1 MATHAVPTVATARPR
16 GLDKIGAIPAGWRI
30 GELAPLSVD
39 QQRKLAEVWFVR
51 STARAS
57 AQGTEMQG
65 PIESRLDRFFV
76 ELTRDRRL
84 STLAANPLL
93 LVGLIALSMR
103 HIALP
108 RNKTQA
114 IQSLVAILIETHPEQ
129 RATEAGD
136 TQARFISI
144 PDIEDRRAALGRL
157 AFVARSVSGGGTYDI
172 KEARKTIRE
181 YLADPTTLAYPA
193 DRAQKAAG
201 EILAVNAETVGLLA
215 ERASGEVGFAHAM
228 FEEFLA
234 AEHIQGWPSGD
245 HVVCPR

>member
-1 MATHAVPTVATARPR
+1 
-16 GLDKIGAIPAGWRI
+16 
-30 GELAPLSVD
+30 
-39 QQRKLAEVWFVR
+39 
-51 STARAS
+51 
-57 AQGTEMQG
+57 
-65 PIESRLDRFFV
+65 
-76 ELTRDRRL
+76 
-84 STLAANPLL
+84 
-93 LVGLIALSMR
+93 MR
-103 HIALP
+103 QIALP

-114 IQSLVAILIETHPEQ
+114 IQSLVTILIETHPEQ

-136 TQARFISI
+136 TQARFINI

-201 EILAVNAETVGLLA
+201 EILAVTAETVGLLA
-215 ERASGEVGFAHAM
+215 ERAAGEVGFAHAM

-234 AEHIQGWPSGD
+234 AEHIQGWPFPEIMSFVRVKSGEPLWRNVILNLVSLLGRPTEVESLVAAIETARSED
-245 HVVCPR
+245 SGRQGAVSRDVLLADIAFSSSRKPPTTTQRLIDGAFAIIERGD